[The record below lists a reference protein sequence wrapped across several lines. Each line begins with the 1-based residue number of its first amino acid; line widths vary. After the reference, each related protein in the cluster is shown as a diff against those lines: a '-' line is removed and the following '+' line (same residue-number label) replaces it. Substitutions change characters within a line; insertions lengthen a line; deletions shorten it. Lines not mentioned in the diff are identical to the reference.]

1 MIIHS
6 FIFSK
11 LILAS
16 IWYTLQYNVSEL
28 TSCRQVYWTW
38 YGATVSSPLISTLMC
53 MRMAPDTA
61 DLSVRL
67 SAQGGREPTEDQQR
81 EREVRERKR
90 QVVN

>member
-1 MIIHS
+1 MIIYS
-6 FIFSK
+6 FIFSN
-11 LILAS
+11 LILAG
-16 IWYTLQYNVSEL
+16 IWYMLQYSVSEL

-67 SAQGGREPTEDQQR
+67 SVRRGREVTGEQKR
-81 EREVRERKR
+81 EKLEREKDRS
-90 QVVN
+90 